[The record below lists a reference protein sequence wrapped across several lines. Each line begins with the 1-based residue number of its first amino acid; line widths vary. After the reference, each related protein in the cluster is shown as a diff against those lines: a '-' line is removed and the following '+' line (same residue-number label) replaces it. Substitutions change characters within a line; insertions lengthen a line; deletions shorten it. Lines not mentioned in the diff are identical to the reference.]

1 MQFWMGHIVRAG
13 QEEHYRPTDVKF
25 HRKLYAEK
33 AMPFLRLET
42 ATPTETEK
50 TIAELRKQLNARDE
64 EIDSLKESVAKLKPL
79 ADFVNSFKAPEELRK
94 LFDDVRY
101 EFADSSDGKLRPLKI
116 EFSPHV
122 SEKLDEIAKT
132 RGITRK
138 EALEQLVKEDLE
150 IMKKGEED
158 FKKLEKRAKKET

>member
-1 MQFWMGHIVRAG
+1 MQ
-13 QEEHYRPTDVKF
+13 
-25 HRKLYAEK
+25 YA
-33 AMPFLRLET
+33 
-42 ATPTETEK
+42 
-50 TIAELRKQLNARDE
+50 DE
-64 EIDSLKESVAKLKPL
+64 
-79 ADFVNSFKAPEELRK
+79 
-94 LFDDVRY
+94 
-101 EFADSSDGKLRPLKI
+101 KLRPLNI

-150 IMKKGEED
+150 IMKKGEEG

>member
-1 MQFWMGHIVRAG
+1 MQ
-13 QEEHYRPTDVKF
+13 
-25 HRKLYAEK
+25 YA
-33 AMPFLRLET
+33 
-42 ATPTETEK
+42 
-50 TIAELRKQLNARDE
+50 
-64 EIDSLKESVAKLKPL
+64 
-79 ADFVNSFKAPEELRK
+79 
-94 LFDDVRY
+94 DD
-101 EFADSSDGKLRPLKI
+101 KLRSLNI

-150 IMKKGEED
+150 IMKKGEEG

>member
-1 MQFWMGHIVRAG
+1 MQ
-13 QEEHYRPTDVKF
+13 
-25 HRKLYAEK
+25 YA
-33 AMPFLRLET
+33 
-42 ATPTETEK
+42 
-50 TIAELRKQLNARDE
+50 
-64 EIDSLKESVAKLKPL
+64 
-79 ADFVNSFKAPEELRK
+79 
-94 LFDDVRY
+94 
-101 EFADSSDGKLRPLKI
+101 DGKLRPLKI

>member
-1 MQFWMGHIVRAG
+1 MQ
-13 QEEHYRPTDVKF
+13 
-25 HRKLYAEK
+25 YA
-33 AMPFLRLET
+33 
-42 ATPTETEK
+42 
-50 TIAELRKQLNARDE
+50 
-64 EIDSLKESVAKLKPL
+64 
-79 ADFVNSFKAPEELRK
+79 
-94 LFDDVRY
+94 
-101 EFADSSDGKLRPLKI
+101 DGKLRPLNI

-150 IMKKGEED
+150 IMKKGEEG

>member
-1 MQFWMGHIVRAG
+1 MQ
-13 QEEHYRPTDVKF
+13 
-25 HRKLYAEK
+25 YA
-33 AMPFLRLET
+33 
-42 ATPTETEK
+42 
-50 TIAELRKQLNARDE
+50 
-64 EIDSLKESVAKLKPL
+64 
-79 ADFVNSFKAPEELRK
+79 
-94 LFDDVRY
+94 DD
-101 EFADSSDGKLRPLKI
+101 KLRPLNI

>member
-1 MQFWMGHIVRAG
+1 
-13 QEEHYRPTDVKF
+13 VKF

-50 TIAELRKQLNARDE
+50 TIAELREQLNARDE

-116 EFSPHV
+116 
-122 SEKLDEIAKT
+122 D
-132 RGITRK
+132 
-138 EALEQLVKEDLE
+138 
-150 IMKKGEED
+150 KGRPRNH
-158 FKKLEKRAKKET
+158 EKRRRRL